1 MEKEGLVKKR
11 QEVKESSLER
21 IGDPDLANQISFRT

>member
-11 QEVKESSLER
+11 QEVKESTQYYRHPRNRESR
-21 IGDPDLANQISFRT
+21 FI